1 MDDLEGVDA
10 DMYRSVNIVM
20 ALPAAEV
27 EDLCMNF
34 AIGDSEL
41 EPGGM
46 EREVNGTTAAAH
58 PRSPRPCR

>member
-1 MDDLEGVDA
+1 
-10 DMYRSVNIVM
+10 MYRSVNIVM